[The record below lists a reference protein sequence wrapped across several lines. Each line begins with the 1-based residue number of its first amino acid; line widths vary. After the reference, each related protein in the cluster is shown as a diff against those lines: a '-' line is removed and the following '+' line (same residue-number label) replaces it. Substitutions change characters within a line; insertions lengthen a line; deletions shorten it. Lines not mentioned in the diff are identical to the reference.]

1 MFNFIVNFNQTS
13 HKVPLDFIWFV
24 ITKVVQIIFSV
35 AMMSTVQTLYLKSF
49 SLSLHS
55 SSSMEYKKTL
65 VVLENPV
72 QLNCANFSTYLCK
85 LRETFINVPQPPKPF
100 YFFIVI

>member
-1 MFNFIVNFNQTS
+1 
-13 HKVPLDFIWFV
+13 
-24 ITKVVQIIFSV
+24 
-35 AMMSTVQTLYLKSF
+35 MSMVQTLYLRSF

-85 LRETFINVPQPPKPF
+85 LREKLLLMYHNLQNLSIFLL
-100 YFFIVI
+100 